1 MVTGQLLLPCALA
14 LVGLL
19 PPLLMWVLGLP
30 GGLQGGGNTAQPGP
44 YLAGSAAHCPGVS
57 GRVGRLGAAIWR
69 KQIFWQAKGGISTG
83 SSLELMCIL
92 T

>member
-1 MVTGQLLLPCALA
+1 MGTGQLLLLCALG

-30 GGLQGGGNTAQPGP
+30 GGLQGGGNTAQTGL
-44 YLAGSAAHCPGVS
+44 YLAGSAANCPGVS

-69 KQIFWQAKGGISTG
+69 KQIFWQAKGGISTE
-83 SSLELMCIL
+83 SALEMMCIL